1 MKKEKVKKEKA
12 IKKKAIKEK
21 PVKMKKT
28 GQAKEKHIKEARA
41 KNKKHRKKYVPE
53 KALFGH
59 ADDYYVYRMNSVEKG
74 LGALMGFG
82 TGFFVCMVF
91 FRSILFSVIA
101 GGLLAVPGIAKYR
114 NYLKE
119 KRMQNLLFQF
129 RDMMESLSASYSAGK
144 NTQGAFQDACADLIS
159 IYGEKAD
166 IVHELKLIVSGLY
179 NGQNIDDMLSNFA
192 LRSHLDDIESFA
204 TIFEVTNRYGGN
216 LKKVVGETRQIIN
229 EKNETE
235 MEIRT
240 LLTANKNDLNI
251 MILMPVVLMLM
262 LGGMGDMSIVQNT
275 PVNVVIKLT
284 ALALFGGAYYM
295 GRKIVDIRI

>member
-1 MKKEKVKKEKA
+1 
-12 IKKKAIKEK
+12 
-21 PVKMKKT
+21 MKKT
-28 GQAKEKHIKEARA
+28 GQKKENHRKEARA
-41 KNKKHRKKYVPE
+41 KNKKRRKKYVPE

-82 TGFFVCMVF
+82 AGFFVCMVF

-101 GGLLAVPGIAKYR
+101 GGLLAVPGIAKYG

-166 IVHELKLIVSGLY
+166 IVHELKLMVSGLY

-229 EKNETE
+229 EKIETE

-275 PVNVVIKLT
+275 PVNVVIKLI

>member
-1 MKKEKVKKEKA
+1 MKKEKVKKEKVM
-12 IKKKAIKEK
+12 KEN
-21 PVKMKKT
+21 PVKMKQT
-28 GQAKEKHIKEARA
+28 GQAKVQHLKEARA
-41 KNKKHRKKYVPE
+41 KTKKHRKKYVPE

-229 EKNETE
+229 EKIETE

-240 LLTANKNDLNI
+240 LLTANKNDLNF

>member
-1 MKKEKVKKEKA
+1 MKKEKVKKEKVM
-12 IKKKAIKEK
+12 KEK
-21 PVKMKKT
+21 PVKKKKT
-28 GQAKEKHIKEARA
+28 GQAKEKHIKETRA

-53 KALFGH
+53 KALFGQ

-82 TGFFVCMVF
+82 AGFFVFMVF

-166 IVHELKLIVSGLY
+166 IVHELKLMVSGLY
-179 NGQNIDDMLSNFA
+179 NGQNIDDMLANFA

-229 EKNETE
+229 EKIETE

-240 LLTANKNDLNI
+240 LLTANRNDLNI

>member
-12 IKKKAIKEK
+12 IKEKAIKEK

-204 TIFEVTNRYGGN
+204 TIFEVTNRYGVT

-229 EKNETE
+229 EKIET
-235 MEIRT
+235 
-240 LLTANKNDLNI
+240 
-251 MILMPVVLMLM
+251 
-262 LGGMGDMSIVQNT
+262 
-275 PVNVVIKLT
+275 
-284 ALALFGGAYYM
+284 
-295 GRKIVDIRI
+295 

>member
-1 MKKEKVKKEKA
+1 MKKEKVKKEKV
-12 IKKKAIKEK
+12 IKEK
-21 PVKMKKT
+21 PVKKKKS

-82 TGFFVCMVF
+82 AGFFVFMVF

-229 EKNETE
+229 EKIETE

-275 PVNVVIKLT
+275 PVNVVIKLI

>member
-1 MKKEKVKKEKA
+1 MKKEKVKKEKVM
-12 IKKKAIKEK
+12 KEK
-21 PVKMKKT
+21 PVKKKKT
-28 GQAKEKHIKEARA
+28 GQAKEKHIKETRA

-53 KALFGH
+53 KALFGQ

-82 TGFFVCMVF
+82 AGFFVFMVF

-229 EKNETE
+229 EKIETE

>member
-1 MKKEKVKKEKA
+1 MTIIESYRVEN
-12 IKKKAIKEK
+12 
-21 PVKMKKT
+21 
-28 GQAKEKHIKEARA
+28 RY
-41 KNKKHRKKYVPE
+41 NKKHRKKYVPE

-59 ADDYYVYRMNSVEKG
+59 ADDYYVYRMNSVDKG
-74 LGALMGFG
+74 LGVLMGFG

-229 EKNETE
+229 EKIETE

>member
-1 MKKEKVKKEKA
+1 MKKEKVKKE
-12 IKKKAIKEK
+12 KAIKEK

-59 ADDYYVYRMNSVEKG
+59 ADDYYVYRMNFVEKG

-129 RDMMESLSASYSAGK
+129 RDMMESLSASYSAG
-144 NTQGAFQDACADLIS
+144 
-159 IYGEKAD
+159 
-166 IVHELKLIVSGLY
+166 
-179 NGQNIDDMLSNFA
+179 
-192 LRSHLDDIESFA
+192 
-204 TIFEVTNRYGGN
+204 
-216 LKKVVGETRQIIN
+216 
-229 EKNETE
+229 
-235 MEIRT
+235 
-240 LLTANKNDLNI
+240 
-251 MILMPVVLMLM
+251 
-262 LGGMGDMSIVQNT
+262 
-275 PVNVVIKLT
+275 
-284 ALALFGGAYYM
+284 
-295 GRKIVDIRI
+295 

>member
-12 IKKKAIKEK
+12 IKEKAIKEK

-216 LKKVVGETRQIIN
+216 LKKVVVYKTHIIN
-229 EKNETE
+229 
-235 MEIRT
+235 
-240 LLTANKNDLNI
+240 
-251 MILMPVVLMLM
+251 
-262 LGGMGDMSIVQNT
+262 
-275 PVNVVIKLT
+275 
-284 ALALFGGAYYM
+284 
-295 GRKIVDIRI
+295 

>member
-1 MKKEKVKKEKA
+1 MKKEKVKKEKDNR
-12 IKKKAIKEK
+12 KKKK

-28 GQAKEKHIKEARA
+28 GQAKEKHIKETRA

-53 KALFGH
+53 KALFGQ

-129 RDMMESLSASYSAGK
+129 RDMMESLIRVLFSRQKYTGR
-144 NTQGAFQDACADLIS
+144 F
-159 IYGEKAD
+159 
-166 IVHELKLIVSGLY
+166 SGRVC
-179 NGQNIDDMLSNFA
+179 GSDFHIWRKS
-192 LRSHLDDIESFA
+192 
-204 TIFEVTNRYGGN
+204 RYC
-216 LKKVVGETRQIIN
+216 T
-229 EKNETE
+229 
-235 MEIRT
+235 
-240 LLTANKNDLNI
+240 
-251 MILMPVVLMLM
+251 
-262 LGGMGDMSIVQNT
+262 
-275 PVNVVIKLT
+275 
-284 ALALFGGAYYM
+284 
-295 GRKIVDIRI
+295 

>member
-12 IKKKAIKEK
+12 IKEKAIKEK

-216 LKKVVGETRQIIN
+216 LKKVVGETRQII
-229 EKNETE
+229 